1 MLYLPSRIFFGENA
15 LTEAEPYLI
24 KLGNKPLIVTGKSS
38 AKLSGALDELIPI
51 LKKAEQDYAIFD
63 RVQENP
69 SWDIVREGARFLKD
83 AQCDYLIAIGGGS
96 PIDAAKAMALIAANN
111 LFEEENLTPNKFSQT
126 LPLVAIPTTAGTG
139 SEVTQYSV
147 LTDTS
152 TGIKAGF
159 GTELAFPTLAI
170 CNPRYTLSLN
180 ATITL
185 HTAIDAL
192 SHLLEGIFSNK
203 RQLLLYPLI
212 QAGIEAIMKNLEIA
226 LNSPNNLQARTK
238 LMQAALYGGITIAQ
252 TGTTLQHSLGYPLT
266 THFGI
271 SHGLS
276 NAIVLRQVMELYYPY
291 IKEELDNLFSNL
303 NITREDFENWL
314 DRFPLKAE
322 FDLSEEFIESHIA
335 EVLASRN
342 MANTPIKVKEEDIR
356 KIYKSLK

>member
-1 MLYLPSRIFFGENA
+1 MIYLPTRIFFGANA
-15 LTEAEPYLI
+15 LQNAEAYLI
-24 KLGNKPLIVTGKSS
+24 RLGTKPLIVTGKSS
-38 AKLSGALDELIPI
+38 AKLSGALDELIPV
-51 LKKAEQDYAIFD
+51 LKKNNADYAIFA
-63 RVQENP
+63 RVEENP
-69 SWDIVREGARFLKD
+69 CWDTVKEGAKFLID
-83 AQCDYLIAIGGGS
+83 SQCDYLIAIGGGS
-96 PIDAAKAMALIAANN
+96 PLDAAKAMALITANN
-111 LFEEENLTPNKFSQT
+111 LIEEDNITPDKFSHT

-170 CNPRYTLSLN
+170 CDPRYTLSLN
-180 ATITL
+180 NTITL

-203 RQLLLYPLI
+203 RQPLLYPLI
-212 QAGIEAIMKNLEIA
+212 QAGIDAIMKNLEIA
-226 LNSPNNLQARTK
+226 LNSPSNLQTRAN

-276 NAIVLRQVMELYYPY
+276 NGMVLKQVMELYYPN
-291 IKEELDNLFSNL
+291 IKEELDNLFSAL
-303 NITREDFENWL
+303 NITKENFEHWL
-314 DRFPLKAE
+314 DKFSLRAE
-322 FDLSEEFIESHIA
+322 LELSDEFIEDHKA

-342 MANTPIKVKEEDIR
+342 MLNTPINMSEEDIR
-356 KIYKSLK
+356 KIYNTLK

>member
-1 MLYLPSRIFFGENA
+1 MLYLPSRIFFGENT
-15 LTEAEPYLI
+15 LTESELYLI
-24 KLGNKPLIVTGKSS
+24 RLGTKPLIVTGKSS
-38 AKLSGALDELIPI
+38 ARLSGALDELIPI
-51 LKKAEQDYAIFD
+51 LKKAEQDYTIFD

-111 LFEEENLTPNKFSQT
+111 LFEEDNFTPDKFSHT

-226 LNSPNNLQARTK
+226 INSPSNLYARTK

-291 IKEELDNLFSNL
+291 IKEELNNLFSNL

-322 FDLSEEFIESHIA
+322 FDLREEFIENHIA

>member
-24 KLGNKPLIVTGKSS
+24 RLGTKPLIVTGRSS
-38 AKLSGALDELIPI
+38 ARLSGALDELIPI
-51 LKKAEQDYAIFD
+51 LKKAKQDYAIFD

-96 PIDAAKAMALIAANN
+96 PIDAAKAMALISANN
-111 LFEEENLTPNKFSQT
+111 LFEEENLSPDKFSQT

-170 CNPRYTLSLN
+170 CNPHYTLSLN

-276 NAIVLRQVMELYYPY
+276 NAIVLRQVMEFYYPY
-291 IKEELDNLFSNL
+291 IKEELDILFSKL

-322 FDLSEEFIESHIA
+322 LDLSEEFIESHIA